1 MLNIVRKKIAVR
13 TLFGLLVSLAAV
25 GSTAQAQVRDIY
37 SATADAHHDIAQA
50 LVTAQHE
57 HKRVILDFGG
67 NWCGDCHVLD
77 IYLHQEPNASLLE
90 DNFVMVHI
98 DVGHYDRNLDLADK
112 YKVPLKRGVPELV
125 ILDAHGRMLEGQRY
139 SEFESMKKVDP
150 NGVTNFLNQWKAKQ
164 KV

>member
-1 MLNIVRKKIAVR
+1 MFSVQKAVVHR
-13 TLFGLLVSLAAV
+13 ISFVLLVSLASICFA
-25 GSTAQAQVRDIY
+25 AQAQVRDIY
-37 SATADAHHDIAQA
+37 SAAADAHHDIAQA

-57 HKRVILDFGG
+57 HKRIILDFGG

-90 DNFVMVHI
+90 DNFVIVHI
-98 DVGHYDRNLDLADK
+98 DVGHYDHNLDLAEK

-150 NGVTNFLNQWKAKQ
+150 NEVTAFLNQWKAKQ